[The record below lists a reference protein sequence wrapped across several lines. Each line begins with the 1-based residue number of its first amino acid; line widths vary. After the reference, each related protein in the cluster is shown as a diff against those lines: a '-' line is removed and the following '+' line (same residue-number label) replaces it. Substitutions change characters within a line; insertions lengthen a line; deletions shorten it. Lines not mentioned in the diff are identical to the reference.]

1 MNKELIE
8 QVFKKLKEADVRVMS
23 DDVFSNIYVG
33 VTPSCEN
40 MEELKWLP
48 DSNLYQI
55 LRYSIPKKGM
65 KIEDLRKEWG
75 RQGFFKFKPYI
86 EDDFY
91 PSLVLR
97 TNRFLHLYREYHFQ
111 VSYTHN
117 GIGEYESGI
126 QRVDPL
132 LKLCR
137 DYVYDEFAEHSKYI
151 ALLWYSH
158 LITVGSVIDSF
169 RECLSDS
176 QLLTKFLVD
185 TLLHVGVSLNYS
197 WDQLKD
203 CVSFGVGNISYTEY
217 QTVWEYDK
225 DKIFFRLAFNEQK
238 VQVEYMCNGN
248 PHVLTLNIPDVFE
261 GVTTSDYSDE
271 EMKEIREEVLGLG
284 DKYIGN
290 IGTFTLL
297 ALSLAGFHANYMA
310 MYSLEPREC
319 LRPVNSNNI
328 VQISKLEDITFVK

>member
-1 MNKELIE
+1 MNKELIDK
-8 QVFKKLKEADVRVMS
+8 VFKKLQEADVRVMS
-23 DDVFSNIYVG
+23 DDILDNTYVE

-40 MEELKWLP
+40 VEELKWLP
-48 DSNLYQI
+48 DLNLKQI
-55 LRYSIPKKGM
+55 LKYSIPKKGM

-86 EDDFY
+86 EDDYY

-97 TNRFLHLYREYHFQ
+97 TNRFLHMFRGYHFQ

-126 QRVDPL
+126 QRIEPL

-137 DYVYDEFAEHSKYI
+137 DTIYEEFAAHSKYV

-185 TLLHVGVSLNYS
+185 TLACMGVSLNYS
-197 WDQLKD
+197 WDELKGY
-203 CVSFGVGNISYTEY
+203 VSYGVGNIPYDEY

-225 DKIFFRLAFNEQK
+225 DKILFRLAFNEQK
-238 VQVEYMCNGN
+238 VQVEYMRNGK
-248 PHVLTLNIPDVFE
+248 PHVLTLAIPDIFE
-261 GVTTSDYSDE
+261 GVTTSNYSE
-271 EMKEIREEVLGLG
+271 EELEEIREEVLELG
-284 DKYIGN
+284 GKYIGN

-319 LRPVNSNNI
+319 LRPINSDNI
-328 VQISKLEDITFVK
+328 VQVSKLEDIAFVM